1 MVFHQTNRSP
11 AKGGADRL
19 GTYATQKLG
28 RTPSRMSFPQ
38 ANVAMILFV
47 RRNLLSRERGE
58 LGFVGGLIF
67 IFIFMI
73 IIMVNCQCRCP
84 GLIPYSFAARAKAT
98 ENGVLHS
105 G

>member
-1 MVFHQTNRSP
+1 
-11 AKGGADRL
+11 
-19 GTYATQKLG
+19 
-28 RTPSRMSFPQ
+28 
-38 ANVAMILFV
+38 MILFV
-47 RRNLLSRERGE
+47 RHSLFPRKGGGLV
-58 LGFVGGLIF
+58 FVRGLIF

-73 IIMVNCQCRCP
+73 IIIIMMNCQCRYP